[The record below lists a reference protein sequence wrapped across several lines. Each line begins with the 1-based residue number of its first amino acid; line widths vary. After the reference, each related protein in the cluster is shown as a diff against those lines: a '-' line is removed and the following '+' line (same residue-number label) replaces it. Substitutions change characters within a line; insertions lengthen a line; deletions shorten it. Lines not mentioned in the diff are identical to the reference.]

1 MPLSSEINVFAE
13 SLDFFFCLGIF
24 PLWILG
30 LTGQSH
36 MYYVVH
42 PHGGARSTLMLLG
55 CPPRESGGG
64 PGSLSQTS

>member
-1 MPLSSEINVFAE
+1 MPLLSEINVFAE

-30 LTGQSH
+30 LTGQ

-42 PHGGARSTLMLLG
+42 PHG
-55 CPPRESGGG
+55 
-64 PGSLSQTS
+64 